1 MSEAERRGSQEKG
14 LAVARGHRV
23 WPGLRPGHVKL
34 CCGRQARE
42 TWAQEPLEQKRV
54 VVSCPI
60 LLFHQVSG
68 SPPGSSSEFWV
79 TAGRRDESCDPPKP
93 APQDETEK
101 AWLCAGVGVEGLFRI
116 SGVFEP
122 CVVLGEALPPPA
134 SLLAQDS
141 CILRLSSNFQIPHIL
156 EDSKCIVFYLTI
168 KFSSGQSEEWGD
180 KTLLWS
186 L

>member
-1 MSEAERRGSQEKG
+1 MAEGEDLGQWLSEAERRGSQEKG

-68 SPPGSSSEFWV
+68 SPPGSSSEFRV
-79 TAGRRDESCDPPKP
+79 TVGRRDESCDPPKP

-122 CVVLGEALPPPA
+122 CVVPGEALPPPA

-141 CILRLSSNFQIPHIL
+141 CSGSEARQHLP
-156 EDSKCIVFYLTI
+156 EVCTAGKVYDSLGF
-168 KFSSGQSEEWGD
+168 
-180 KTLLWS
+180 
-186 L
+186 